1 LGFFG
6 IFWDFWDFRIILG
19 FFWDSNPKKSAFSPL
34 PQGQT
39 KWWVRSEN
47 TDKEEDET
55 KAEIE
60 KIPCKS
66 APLLFTPIGVDC

>member
-6 IFWDFWDFRIILG
+6 IFGL
-19 FFWDSNPKKSAFSPL
+19 FWDSNPKKSAFSPL

-66 APLLFTPIGVDC
+66 VLLLFTPIGVDC

>member
-1 LGFFG
+1 
-6 IFWDFWDFRIILG
+6 
-19 FFWDSNPKKSAFSPL
+19 L

-60 KIPCKS
+60 KIPWKS
-66 APLLFTPIGVDC
+66 VPLLFTPIGVDC